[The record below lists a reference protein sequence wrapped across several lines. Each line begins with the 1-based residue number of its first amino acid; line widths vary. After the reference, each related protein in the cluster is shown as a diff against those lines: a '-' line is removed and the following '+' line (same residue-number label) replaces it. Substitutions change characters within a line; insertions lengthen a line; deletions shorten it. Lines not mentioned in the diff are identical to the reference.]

1 MPGKGIRYWI
11 WPGPPG
17 FPILPPPMD
26 DLRTVTRLARRDSRH
41 RRGFL
46 VRKARAT
53 WRDTQALFREFRTPI
68 VGFLLVT
75 VLGGFV
81 YGELYLMARGE
92 IIALIDRPYIMLQ
105 LMVLESPH
113 DVPPEWFLVA
123 FWYAMPP
130 IFIFLVGLGSADFMH
145 LFFHRKGRRDAWGA
159 AVASTL
165 KNHVIV
171 MGAGHVGLRV
181 IRELVGLGYEVVAV
195 DASPDAG
202 VDDELERLHVP
213 LVREDGR
220 VATTLEKA
228 GLVHAEA
235 FVACT
240 GVDHVNLEAILKARD
255 LSPEIRIVAR
265 MWDRRFARQL
275 QRFLNVD
282 QVMSSSDLSAPAFA
296 GAAVGIEITQ
306 GLMVNGEEYS
316 MVRLTVGGRS
326 SLAGRTVGQLQAEG
340 SMDVVLHQRGE
351 QVGVQPSRDL
361 AVEVGDTLVVFAR
374 HDRILEVVAANRNRG
389 GG

>member
-1 MPGKGIRYWI
+1 
-11 WPGPPG
+11 
-17 FPILPPPMD
+17 MD
-26 DLRTVTRLARRDSRH
+26 DARTVTRLARPDSRR

-53 WRDTQALFREFRTPI
+53 WRDTQALLREFRTPI
-68 VGFLLVT
+68 LGFLLVT
-75 VLGGFV
+75 VVGGFA
-81 YGELYLMARGE
+81 YGELYHMARGE
-92 IIALIDRPYIMLQ
+92 FIALIDRPYIMLQ

-130 IFIFLVGLGSADFMH
+130 TFIFLVGLGSADFMH
-145 LFFHRKGRRDAWGA
+145 LFFHRRGRRDAWGA

-181 IRELVGLGYEVVAV
+181 IRELVGLGYEVVAI
-195 DASPDAG
+195 DGSPDPG
-202 VDDELERLHVP
+202 VDEELERLHVP
-213 LVREDGR
+213 LIREDGR
-220 VATTLEKA
+220 VAATLERA
-228 GLVHAEA
+228 GLASAEA

-240 GVDHVNLEAILKARD
+240 GDDHVNMEAILKARD
-255 LSPEIRIVAR
+255 RSPDIRIVAR
-265 MWDRRFARQL
+265 MWDRRFAGQL

-282 QVMSSSDLSAPAFA
+282 QVLSSSDLSAPAFA

-306 GLMVNGEEYS
+306 GLMVNGDEYS
-316 MVRLTVGGRS
+316 MVRMTVGRRS

-351 QVGVQPSRDL
+351 QVGVQPSREL

-374 HDRILEVVAANRNRG
+374 HDRILEVVAANRNRAVG
-389 GG
+389 